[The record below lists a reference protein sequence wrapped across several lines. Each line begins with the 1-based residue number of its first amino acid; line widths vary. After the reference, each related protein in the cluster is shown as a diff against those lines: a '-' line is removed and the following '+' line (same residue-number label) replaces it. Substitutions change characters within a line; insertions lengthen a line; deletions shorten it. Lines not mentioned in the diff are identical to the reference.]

1 MLVIVANGDLL
12 FEAFEV
18 VLVVAGQFPVAEA
31 ATAGIGENGPGRGFG
46 FAVCRRRRG
55 FDGQETLLG
64 QRFEAVALLLGGAF
78 GGGVKNLEVAVGAV
92 DFGGGGFDFL
102 DADQLHVGVGGA
114 VEFEQDFG
122 AAADGGVGGR
132 FQRSFS
138 DFGYAICDG
147 LDDGPEAFGDAF
159 VGAGGG
165 G

>member
-1 MLVIVANGDLL
+1 MG
-12 FEAFEV
+12 
-18 VLVVAGQFPVAEA
+18 
-31 ATAGIGENGPGRGFG
+31 GE
-46 FAVCRRRRG
+46 
-55 FDGQETLLG
+55 
-64 QRFEAVALLLGGAF
+64 F

-102 DADQLHVGVGGA
+102 EADQIHVGVGGA

-132 FQRSFS
+132 FQRPFL
-138 DFGYAICDG
+138 DLGYANGDG
-147 LDDGPEAFGDAF
+147 LDDGAEAFGDAF